1 MLATVLVDVE
11 CPDLCH
17 GMVNQRSVAKG
28 LNRLAVGRA
37 FFDLLTLMEVR
48 GDRERV

>member
-1 MLATVLVDVE
+1 MCRFMPWNGQSE
-11 CPDLCH
+11 
-17 GMVNQRSVAKG
+17 RSVAKG
-28 LNRLAVGRA
+28 LNRLAAGRA